1 MFIFIKFNRNLIL
14 QGMHFTRFSNGKYTF
29 DTGTHE
35 IPGKQ
40 L

>member
-14 QGMHFTRFSNGKYTF
+14 RGMHFTRFSNGKYSF

-35 IPGKQ
+35 ILGEY